1 MQYLDALDKHLA
13 LVLRTPRSASRETP
27 LEEDIIVGR
36 NPVLEALRAEMP
48 SRKVLMAR
56 GIDIDDRVREIVE
69 LAREKKIPIEE
80 CARRE
85 LDTYP
90 AHQGIA
96 LRISPYVYK
105 EFDDVR
111 GKVEGVPRTFAAFSV
126 SVFLSFDV
134 IAAFPDLTN
143 SAIIAKPSGTAK
155 SLSIAAA
162 KSFEILSSGF

>member
-1 MQYLDALDKHLA
+1 
-13 LVLRTPRSASRETP
+13 
-27 LEEDIIVGR
+27 
-36 NPVLEALRAEMP
+36 MP

-85 LDTYP
+85 LDAYP

-111 GKVEGVPRTFAAFSV
+111 GKVEGCLLYTSPSPRDGL
-126 SVFLSFDV
+126 LSRM
-134 IAAFPDLTN
+134 PS
-143 SAIIAKPSGTAK
+143 SA
-155 SLSIAAA
+155 
-162 KSFEILSSGF
+162 